1 MKSTAIRQKI
11 EDILDPE
18 RTYRNSRQISDS
30 FTVFTDGL
38 KNGVRQKYC
47 FVNPTEKQI
56 AKIKKLPHVVKVK
69 FFPKPKYYDRIYW
82 GFAVYFDCSTK
93 DIQV

>member
-11 EDILDPE
+11 EDILDPG
-18 RTYRNSRQISDS
+18 RLYRNRQICGN
-30 FTVFTDGL
+30 FTVFTDGR

-47 FVNPTEKQI
+47 FVNPTEEQI

-69 FFPKPKYYDRIYW
+69 FFPRNIHCNPIFW
-82 GFAVYFDCSTK
+82 GFAIYFDCSTK

>member
-18 RTYRNSRQISDS
+18 RIYRNSRRISDN

-69 FFPKPKYYDRIYW
+69 FIPRTKNCNPIFW
-82 GFAVYFDCSTK
+82 GFAVYFDCSTRE
-93 DIQV
+93 ITL